1 MFSSKSYI
9 RKSSS
14 TPSSPERISF
24 SVRNF
29 TGGLNNTSS
38 PSRLNDNESPNLL
51 NVRFRKDGVLEKRS
65 GLTRYEFHN
74 PEYSIN
80 GKLRN
85 LWVLKPEPGI
95 ETLLMHVDE
104 DFVYVR
110 SDGTPIFIPWGQD
123 GVYKP
128 VSGVQFMDKF
138 FLVDGANHIRYFKL
152 EDLETMDLPRIFFI
166 TGTPYEATPK
176 PKPATKGEWKEEHFK
191 GHRWKAWYEP
201 CQYELEDG
209 YKGTNI
215 QINNC
220 NMLIVHKDR
229 LYATG
234 NPDDPN
240 MVYISD
246 ILNPFYFPASL
257 PVQLPPNG
265 DKINCMRV
273 FADSIIFGRDK
284 DVYALHGNTNRDT
297 EEAYTLKKINT
308 HTGIVNDHCADVIHN
323 FMFYVGTDGNCYK
336 LKTTNSSEL
345 ILATQQF
352 NTKVN
357 LFEKPINKNIWD
369 IRNCH
374 TGYDPYNG
382 EWWIQF
388 DDLSIIYNYQFMAWT
403 VYSGTENVIM
413 FNYHDKFL
421 LGRDR
426 SEIMYFDDDV
436 CYDYDYEYPDL
447 KLPIPCYWTSKDI
460 DFGSPVRIKQIRDT
474 YIVSEVY
481 DDKRCDVRVKYDIDY
496 VSVEN
501 ENRVESEISLWGK
514 AIWDKSR
521 FISSNVFRSLPIMV
535 GRRGK
540 TFKIWV
546 GNGYKFKDCVSKLP
560 HQQETEVGDL
570 FYCNDKF
577 YVRIPRDYETRE
589 YYRELEEE
597 ELYQPMKIYEISG
610 LYEFKGYR

>member
-1 MFSSKSYI
+1 MFNSKSFI
-9 RKSSS
+9 NNSSV
-14 TPSSPERISF
+14 PASPQRITF
-24 SVRNF
+24 TVKNF

-51 NVRFRKDGVLEKRS
+51 NVRFRKDGLLEKRS
-65 GLTRYEFHN
+65 GLTKYTFHN
-74 PEYSIN
+74 PAHNIE
-80 GKLRN
+80 GKLRR
-85 LWVLKPEPGI
+85 LWVLRPEPGV

-152 EDLETMDLPRIFFI
+152 EDLETMDLPRIYFI
-166 TGTPYEATPK
+166 STPPYEYTPN
-176 PKPATKGEWKEEHFK
+176 PKPATKGEWKEELFK
-191 GHRWKAWYEP
+191 GHRWRAWYEP

-209 YKGTNI
+209 YKGTNM
-215 QINNC
+215 QTNKC

-308 HTGIVNDHCADVIHN
+308 HTGIANDHCADVIHN

-345 ILATQQF
+345 ILATQQL

-357 LFEKPINKNIWD
+357 LFEKPLSKTISD
-369 IRNCH
+369 VRNCH

-382 EWWIQF
+382 EWWIQLG
-388 DDLSIIYNYQFMAWT
+388 DLSLIYNYQLMAWT

-413 FNYHDKFL
+413 FNYRDKFL

-426 SEIMYFDDDV
+426 SEVMYFDDNV
-436 CYDYDYEYPDL
+436 CYDYDYEYPEL

-460 DFGSPVRIKQIRDT
+460 DFGSPIRIKQIRDT
-474 YIVSEVY
+474 YVVSEVY
-481 DDKRCDVRVKYDIDY
+481 DSKRCDVRVKYDIDY

-501 ENRVESEISLWGK
+501 ENRVESEIALWDK

-521 FISSNVFRSLPIMV
+521 FIASNISRSLPIMV

-540 TFKIWV
+540 TFKIWI
-546 GNGYKFKDCVSKLP
+546 GNGYKFKDYVTELP

-570 FYCNDKF
+570 FYCNGKF
-577 YVRIPRDYETRE
+577 YVRQPRNYETRE